1 MTQSWLHAWLWRE
14 AVSAFQ
20 FVYGMQLSFLSLP
33 VWFRFGSFSFE
44 LGLLGSC
51 RWSASFSLLCM
62 LCMLA
67 FSVRK
72 IQRAGPCTGPGA
84 LLSMHC
90 QRIQM
95 LLVANSTAP
104 TPTTLDPAKQ
114 INQRLSRLLIFEFVE
129 PIHGSFQGGL
139 RHHLLPLPTQD
150 LHRSIY
156 FKESLLQASTRW
168 HLLQYKLQTKP
179 CQTYTKT

>member
-1 MTQSWLHAWLWRE
+1 
-14 AVSAFQ
+14 
-20 FVYGMQLSFLSLP
+20 MQLSFLSLP

-44 LGLLGSC
+44 LGRLCSC

-62 LCMLA
+62 LCMLCMLT

-84 LLSMHC
+84 LLSMQC

-114 INQRLSRLLIFEFVE
+114 INQRLSRFLIFEVSKAAFGICFLCQRRTSNV
-129 PIHGSFQGGL
+129 QY
-139 RHHLLPLPTQD
+139 T
-150 LHRSIY
+150 
-156 FKESLLQASTRW
+156 STRW
-168 HLLQYKLQTKP
+168 HLLQYKLQRKP
-179 CQTYTKT
+179 CQANPSQTYTKTKENPLNDPGCHTKNRF

>member
-1 MTQSWLHAWLWRE
+1 MCE
-14 AVSAFQ
+14 FQ
-20 FVYGMQLSFLSLP
+20 FEMLAISLLSLP
-33 VWFRFGSFSFE
+33 VFSFE

-62 LCMLA
+62 FCMLA

-72 IQRAGPCTGPGA
+72 IQRAGPCTGLEA

-95 LLVANSTAP
+95 LLVANSAAP

-114 INQRLSRLLIFEFVE
+114 INKRLSRLLIFEFDE

-139 RHHLLPLPTQD
+139 RHDLLPLPTQD

-156 FKESLLQASTRW
+156 FKESLLHASTRW
-168 HLLQYKLQTKP
+168 HLRHELSCTYYSTSFKENRVKP
-179 CQTYTKT
+179 IQAKPIRKHKKTH